1 MQSSRSVYEALL
13 TEINKVNAPAL
24 LLEDFNYFFN
34 KAINQYIN
42 KKYNIYDVNQQSTD
56 DLRVLKSTA
65 LLDVYKPW
73 DQDNASEA
81 AKINRQ
87 IYGAYYEAVLPQ
99 DYLHMLN
106 CVLLYKVKKQF
117 KCYNAGS
124 IWKQGATRLTA
135 DSINQILNNAYRR
148 PSYRNPYYYITNVNT
163 SELISTNPVKTI
175 ATIKFADG
183 STRSNVKI
191 GTDVEIS
198 KNTAANAT
206 TENTNNNAVAY
217 SAATSK
223 EEEDWKETYGTNANL
238 RSGEENIDDQTK
250 ASQLNIVRL
259 PETLI
264 NSSVEGID
272 LYNPEEGIRYGNKTS
287 VVLQI
292 RYGEDDSLF
301 ELYKIAVDYIKTPQ
315 YIRLTQDQLDTTV
328 DTSQIL
334 EWPDNVVQQ
343 IISEL
348 TMIVLENA
356 SDPRLQTN
364 IPVNQSIANPVAQQ
378 QAPQQ

>member
-1 MQSSRSVYEALL
+1 MTSSRQIYEGLL

-24 LLEDFNYFFN
+24 LLEDFNYFCN

-73 DQDNASEA
+73 AQDDASPE

-87 IYGAYYEAVLPQ
+87 IYGAYYEAILPQ

-163 SELISTNPVKTI
+163 TYQIPTNLQRD
-175 ATIKFADG
+175 ATYTTASGGDPIE
-183 STRSNVKI
+183 TKI
-191 GTDVEIS
+191 GVDVGIKANS
-198 KNTAANAT
+198 AYTTATAK
-206 TENTNNNAVAY
+206 TEGW
-217 SAATSK
+217 
-223 EEEDWKETYGTNANL
+223 DETYGTDPAKAKLTNSDNTT
-238 RSGEENIDDQTK
+238 R
-250 ASQLNIVRL
+250 ASQLTITPL
-259 PETLI
+259 SETLI
-264 NSSVEGID
+264 NSTVDGID
-272 LYNPEEGIRYGNKTS
+272 LYNPEGGIRYGNKTS
-287 VVLQI
+287 VVLQL

-301 ELYKIAVDYIKTPQ
+301 ELYKVAVDYIKTPQ
-315 YIRLTQDQLDTTV
+315 YIRLTQDQLDTTE

-378 QAPQQ
+378 QPAQ

>member
-1 MQSSRSVYEALL
+1 MAVTSRQIYESLL
-13 TEINKVNAPAL
+13 TEVNKVNAPAL
-24 LLEDFNYFFN
+24 LLEDFNYFCN

-56 DLRVLKSTA
+56 DLRVLKATA
-65 LLDVYKPW
+65 LLDVYNPW
-73 DQDNASEA
+73 LDTNDEQAQ
-81 AKINRQ
+81 INRQ
-87 IYGAYYEAVLPQ
+87 IYGAYYEAVLPE

-106 CVLLYKVKKQF
+106 CVFLYKVKKQF
-117 KCYNAGS
+117 KCYNAGT

-148 PSYRNPYYYITNVNT
+148 PSYRNPYYYITNVNKQY
-163 SELISTNPVKTI
+163 LIPTDEQAADSNDAMTNIEDYEGVKT
-175 ATIKFADG
+175 
-183 STRSNVKI
+183 
-191 GTDVEIS
+191 GTDVTIS
-198 KNTAANAT
+198 SNG
-206 TENTNNNAVAY
+206 AY
-217 SAATSK
+217 RDKSNLFIGDGEGTLDPSK
-223 EEEDWKETYGTNANL
+223 VVGTN
-238 RSGEENIDDQTK
+238 SGETIIKTTG
-250 ASQLNIVRL
+250 LNRTITISNGVNL
-259 PETLI
+259 DL
-264 NSSVEGID
+264 VERQG
-272 LYNPEEGIRYGNKTS
+272 GVRYGNKTA
-287 VVLQI
+287 VVLQL
-292 RYGEDDSLF
+292 RYGEDNSLF
-301 ELYKIAVDYIKTPQ
+301 ELYKVAVDYIKTPQ
-315 YIRLTQDQLDTTV
+315 YIRLTQDQLDKTE

>member
-73 DQDNASEA
+73 DQTDAPDE

-163 SELISTNPVKTI
+163 TYQIPTNPQRDATYTTVGSETPIKTKVGVDVG
-175 ATIKFADG
+175 IK
-183 STRSNVKI
+183 
-191 GTDVEIS
+191 
-198 KNTAANAT
+198 ANASYAT
-206 TENTNNNAVAY
+206 TITKDEGW
-217 SAATSK
+217 
-223 EEEDWKETYGTNANL
+223 DETYGTDPVVAKL
-238 RSGEENIDDQTK
+238 TDDDNTVR
-250 ASQLNIVRL
+250 ASQLTITPL
-259 PETLI
+259 SKTLI
-264 NSSVEGID
+264 NSTVDGID
-272 LYNPEEGIRYGNKTS
+272 LYNPEGGIRYGNKTS
-287 VVLQI
+287 VVLQL

-301 ELYKIAVDYIKTPQ
+301 ELYKVAVDYIRIPQ
-315 YIRLTQDQLDTTV
+315 YIRLTQDQLDTTE

-378 QAPQQ
+378 QPAQ